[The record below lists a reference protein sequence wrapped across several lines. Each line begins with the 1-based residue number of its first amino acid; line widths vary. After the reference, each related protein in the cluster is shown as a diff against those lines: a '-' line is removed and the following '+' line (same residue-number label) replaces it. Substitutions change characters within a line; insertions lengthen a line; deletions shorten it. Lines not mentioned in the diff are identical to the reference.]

1 MAPQQDLVK
10 IAQEDFSMLE
20 EFHYLK
26 NKSPPCEND
35 VQKPYPK
42 RINFAAPKKNTTID
56 CYEAAKKY
64 GGTLIIDGQVKY
76 RAK

>member
-1 MAPQQDLVK
+1 MTSQQDPVK

-20 EFHYLK
+20 GVLHLK
-26 NKSPPCEND
+26 NKGPPREND

-42 RINFAAPKKNTTID
+42 GTNFAAPKKNPTID
-56 CYEAAKKY
+56 CNQAAKKY
-64 GGTLIIDGQVKY
+64 GGIVIIDGRGNY